1 MSEFPRGRGRWSDRA
16 KTALAVVSV
25 PLFGLVAAAAGPSAA
40 PPRAVEAVPANQA
53 ATSAVA
59 LAAESGGFDD
69 AFYRG
74 QDGAVYQRTFRDGVW
89 SAQTA
94 SVGGSS
100 ARLRPRWR
108 GRRWSSPS
116 AAPMERCGCA

>member
-1 MSEFPRGRGRWSDRA
+1 MSEFPRGRWSNRV

-25 PLFGLVAAAAGPSAA
+25 PLLALVAAGAGPSAA
-40 PPRAVEAVPANQA
+40 TPRAVEAVPANQA

-59 LAAESGGFDD
+59 LAAEPGGFDD

-89 SAQTA
+89 SAQT
-94 SVGGSS
+94 SIGGKIVGVPAAAL
-100 ARLRPRWR
+100 ARTTLVVAA
-108 GRRWSSPS
+108 G
-116 AAPMERCGCA
+116 APMAPCGSA